1 MSIKRLSLLFAAVLA
16 GVAAAPAQ
24 PHTELRKLSPLVRQ
38 AVREAG
44 RQRMKGV
51 GDAGRGREVTAF
63 VCADPAVAGGLFER
77 HGCRVYDRSGD
88 IFIVSMPLQSIGGMA
103 AERAVTRIEASVP
116 CRQTMDTTAIITG
129 GRMAQAGEALPR
141 AFTGSGVVVGVMDV
155 GFDLTHPNFLDAAS
169 GQCRIGAFWDQLD
182 RDTVGSSLPVGRDY
196 AAGDIPSLKTHSADG
211 HIQSHG
217 THTLGIAAGSG
228 YDSPYRGMAFDSEL
242 CLVSN
247 AVSSDLPLIDSADVY
262 KYTSAVDA
270 LGFKY
275 IFDYAGSRGK
285 PCVIS
290 FSEGYHVGYD
300 GEDSLFC
307 EYLGRLTGPGRIIV
321 TSAGNESL
329 NAGYLPKPAGVAEA
343 GSFVH
348 SLGRTSVLYASA
360 DGPFTMR
367 LISYGDN
374 PGELVIPSHS
384 CAADTTTVFS
394 WPVPSAGQPLS
405 IEIERYHSAFSAA
418 DTIYRIVITGDAPPS
433 PARPVAM
440 TVSGVET
447 EVSVRAAS
455 AAVFVN
461 GLADAAWSA
470 AETSHNILA
479 PGCFPGLIT
488 VGSTTHRMGYRNYLG
503 EWVCHTPPGLEG
515 GLHTAASSV
524 GPGTG
529 GIIKPEVVA
538 PGDNVVSS
546 YSSFYLEHN
555 PDAIDIPC
563 GVRHFEYGGRTYSWN
578 SSSGTSMSAPVVAG
592 AIALWLQVRPDLTP
606 AEALDVIRET
616 SRRPEPSM
624 DYPNNIYG
632 HGEINA
638 HAGLLRLLG
647 LSGIGSISR
656 EEPRGLSAGY
666 SDGCLNIAS
675 AASSQCEVG
684 VTVWTVGGAKV
695 FSGAV
700 TLSAGG
706 TAAIPMPSLPAGVY
720 AVQLSGEGGGSV
732 LIRVR

>member
-1 MSIKRLSLLFAAVLA
+1 MGIKRLSVLFAGMALGLPVMLSQPRNAV
-16 GVAAAPAQ
+16 Q
-24 PHTELRKLSPLVRQ
+24 KMSPLVRQ
-38 AVREAG
+38 AARETGLRRVKGAACDGHVRS
-44 RQRMKGV
+44 
-51 GDAGRGREVTAF
+51 VTVF
-63 VCADPAVAGGLFER
+63 VCADPAVADGLFER
-77 HGCRVYDRSGD
+77 YGCRIYDRSGD
-88 IFIVSMPLQSIGGMA
+88 IFIVSMPLPAIGGIA
-103 AERAVTRIEASVP
+103 SERAVTRIEASAP
-116 CRQTMDTTAIITG
+116 CLQTMDTTAVITG
-129 GRMAQAGEALPR
+129 GRMAQVGESLPR

-182 RDTVGSSLPVGRDY
+182 RDTLGSGFPVGRDY
-196 AAGDIPSLKTHSADG
+196 AAGEIPTVKTHSADG

-247 AVSSDLPLIDSADVY
+247 AVSSDLPLIDPDDVY

-275 IFDYAGSRGK
+275 IFDYAARRGK

-329 NAGYLPKPAGVAEA
+329 YAGYLPKPAGIVSA
-343 GSFVH
+343 GSFMH
-348 SLGRTSVLYASA
+348 CAGRTSVFYASA

-367 LISYGDN
+367 LVSYGAAVDD
-374 PGELVIPSHS
+374 LVIPSEL
-384 CAADTTTVFS
+384 CVADTTTAFS
-394 WPVPSAGQPLS
+394 WAVPSSEQPLG
-405 IEIERYHSAFSAA
+405 IEIERYPSAFSIT
-418 DTIYRIVITGDAPPS
+418 DTIYRIVITGDVPPS
-433 PARPVAM
+433 TAYPVAM

-447 EVSVRAAS
+447 EVAVSASS
-455 AAVFVN
+455 AAWFVN
-461 GLADAAWSA
+461 GLADGEWSD

-503 EWVCHTPPGLEG
+503 EWICHTPPGLEG

-524 GPGTG
+524 GPGIG
-529 GIIKPEVVA
+529 GIVKPEVVA

-563 GVRHFEYGGRTYSWN
+563 GVRHFEYEGRTYSWN

-592 AIALWLQVRPDLTP
+592 AIALWLQARPDLTP

-647 LSGIGSISR
+647 LSSIG
-656 EEPRGLSAGY
+656 GLSQEESRGFFAGY
-666 SDGCLNIAS
+666 SDGCLKIVS
-675 AASSQCEVG
+675 AASSQREIG
-684 VTVWTVGGAKV
+684 VTVWSVAGVKV

-700 TLSAGG
+700 MLSDSGI
-706 TAAIPMPSLPAGVY
+706 TTIPMPGLPAGIY
-720 AVQLSGEGGGSV
+720 AVQLSCEGGGSV
-732 LIRVR
+732 LIRVK